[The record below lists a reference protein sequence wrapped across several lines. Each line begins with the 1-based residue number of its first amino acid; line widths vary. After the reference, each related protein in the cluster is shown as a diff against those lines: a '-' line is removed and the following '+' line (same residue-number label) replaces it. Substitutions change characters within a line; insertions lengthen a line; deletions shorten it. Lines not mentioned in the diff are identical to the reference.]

1 MKPLGID
8 AAIDQIE
15 AAIFDSDEPT
25 PDCEL
30 TIAEI
35 GRRRTARISRR
46 PRLKQILKHLRVGF
60 IRHTPIDS
68 LCPHDLAVRMRRL
81 ARKRPKKR

>member
-1 MKPLGID
+1 VAKPLGID

-35 GRRRTARISRR
+35 GRRRSARNLRR
-46 PRLKQILKHLRVGF
+46 PRLRKILKKLRVGY
-60 IRHTPIDS
+60 IKHMPIDS
-68 LCPHDLAVRMRRL
+68 LCPHDIAVRKRL
-81 ARKRPKKR
+81 KK

>member
-8 AAIDQIE
+8 AAIDLIE
-15 AAIFDSDEPT
+15 TALFDQSEPGCT
-25 PDCEL
+25 DTGYSSE
-30 TIAEI
+30 IVINSI
-35 GRRRTARISRR
+35 GRIRLTA
-46 PRLKQILKHLRVGF
+46 ILKRLRVGY
-60 IRHTPIDS
+60 IKHTPINS

>member
-1 MKPLGID
+1 MKPLSID
-8 AAIDQIE
+8 AAIDLIE
-15 AAIFDSDEPT
+15 TAVFDSDEPT

-46 PRLKQILKHLRVGF
+46 PRLKKILKRLRVGY

-68 LCPHDLAVRMRRL
+68 LCPHDLAVRKRL
-81 ARKRPKKR
+81 KKK